1 MTVRF
6 IRFEVDAPANEEL
19 DTCIRRYSCSI
30 TRSFVLGS
38 RTCETMGK
46 RVHESFPTRG
56 RGTSFF
62 QRDQFSILSNL
73 LLLACLLPSQLIETE
88 LFFSP
93 PQKCAYNF
101 CFVFFLFSLP
111 PSSISTMSRSI
122 RKESREITMISKS
135 FPYSS

>member
-6 IRFEVDAPANEEL
+6 IRFGVDAPANEEL

-46 RVHESFPTRG
+46 RVHESFPTRA
-56 RGTSFF
+56 RGNII
-62 QRDQFSILSNL
+62 FSTRSIFDSLEPTT
-73 LLLACLLPSQLIETE
+73 ACLLPSQLIETE

-111 PSSISTMSRSI
+111 PSSISTMSRST